1 MYHIRTWM
9 YHSKGHNSVIMRS
22 KEQRLDVIIPLI
34 VYETIQKGEED
45 VKGMACENRCW
56 SQWTGHFGEVE
67 GQLDSEC

>member
-34 VYETIQKGEED
+34 VYETIQRGEED
-45 VKGMACENRCW
+45 VKGMACEKDVGVNGLGILVR
-56 SQWTGHFGEVE
+56 
-67 GQLDSEC
+67 LRDS